1 MNPDWTPLLL
11 AAGLGL
17 GLRLAGVFL
26 ARHLRPDHPAVRWAA
41 AVAGA
46 TIAAFVMIA
55 LIAPPGAAASVPPVA
70 RVAGLVSGLVAQWR
84 FGLLAGLV
92 AGLAV
97 LTLVAAYGVN
107 P

>member
-26 ARHLRPDHPAVRWAA
+26 ARRLRPDHPAVRWAS

-46 TIAAFVMIA
+46 TIAAFVMVA
-55 LIAPPGAAASVPPVA
+55 LIAPPGAAASVPPLA
-70 RVAGLVSGLVAQWR
+70 RAAGLAAGLAAQWR

-92 AGLAV
+92 VGLGV
-97 LTLVAAYGVN
+97 LTVVAAYGAK